1 MQKVLKEVENVN
13 KLKRQILIYEKC
25 FQILKL
31 KVTKNDFEQSVCEKA
46 ADLESYEML
55 KNSYPNCNFDKL
67 KEDPTNYVLID
78 KKLYEDK
85 SNDISEVNDST
96 SETVSSNNI
105 DYEAEITSLNSKIT
119 EQKTLIEKLTETINM
134 LVSNKILC

>member
-1 MQKVLKEVENVN
+1 MQKVLTEVENVN

-25 FQILKL
+25 FRILKL

-67 KEDPTNYVLID
+67 KEDPTNYYITD
-78 KKLYEDK
+78 KTLDENK
-85 SNDISEVNDST
+85 SNDINEVNDST
-96 SETVSSNNI
+96 SETVSLNNN
-105 DYEAEITSLNSKIT
+105 DYEAKITSLNSKVE
-119 EQKTLIEKLTETINM
+119 EQKKKLN
-134 LVSNKILC
+134 N